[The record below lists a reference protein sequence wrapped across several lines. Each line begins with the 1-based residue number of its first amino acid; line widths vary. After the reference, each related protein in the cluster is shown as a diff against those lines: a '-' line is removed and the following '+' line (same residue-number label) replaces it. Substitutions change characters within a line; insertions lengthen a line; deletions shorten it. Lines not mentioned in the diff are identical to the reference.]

1 MLLDRKICLRF
12 LARLHPAIACALA
25 IFGLSPFA
33 AAPIQTS
40 AVESRQHGMAQEV
53 DQRENAYRA
62 NNVGVA
68 QLDQFKFEAAAGTF
82 RRALK
87 IDPDLALAHLN
98 LCIALFNIPDIPGA
112 LGEAKIA
119 AEKMPKSPQAY
130 YMLGLIAKN
139 QNRTEDGVAAFR
151 KVLEIDPDDV
161 GANINLGQIHSS
173 ARRYEEAIKL
183 FQKALEVEPY
193 NITASYNLG
202 TALLREGK
210 REEGQQMQARFNTLR
225 TAGYGT
231 ALGQK
236 YLEQGRYAEGVPST
250 GLEPDVVNAD
260 TPAVTFIDATSAVMP
275 ASTTPANTITSNKSA
290 AVFSGSVFGRQLK
303 AADVTDATKR
313 EIASSLGGQVVLFDF
328 DGDGDLDMFVVTP
341 NQQKLYRNDC
351 GKFVDITK
359 GSGLENIPA
368 GSIGI
373 GAVAAD
379 YDNDGKPDLFVLRYG
394 GFSLYHNDG
403 NGKFSETT
411 TAAGIPS
418 YPYLAL
424 SAAFVDVDHDGDL
437 DIFIAGFADLNKA
450 PVVGANGMVTFP
462 NDFAGAPNLLLRN
475 DGNGKFTDIT
485 DKAKVL
491 GKGGHAVAI
500 VPTDFDND
508 RAIDLFVLN
517 YGQPPVLFRNLREG
531 TFQDVAAQVGL
542 TATGKFISLAAG
554 DFNKDGFTDFF
565 LGNADGAGLLATS
578 NGRGRFVISAA
589 PGGTE
594 GAKAAQ
600 FFDYDND
607 GLLDLVVVQS
617 GGLRVFRNVGSKW
630 VDTSERAVPGSLF
643 PSGSTRPMAPLR
655 SFASG
660 DIDLDGYTD
669 LVLPLEDG
677 QVKVCKNDGGNHDH
691 SIRIVLAGKAS
702 NRNGIGSKVEMR
714 DGSLWQRLETSFA
727 SPAAGP
733 SDVIFGLGKRT
744 VPDAIRVIWPSGTVQ
759 AETEFTQANEAKPCP
774 LASPFISVTELD
786 RKPSSCPFL
795 YTWNGEQFEFI
806 TDFMGGGEMGSWE
819 GPGERNIPDPDE
831 YVRIRGDQLKAR
843 DGHYEIRMTNEL
855 EEVMY
860 VDRLQLLAVDHPT
873 DTEVYPNEGLKS
885 PPRPPF
891 KLYTVRDAHPPVS
904 ATDDRGHDEL
914 PVLSGLDRKYVD
926 DFGLS
931 RIRGFADMHSLTLDL
946 GNSAGNRALLL
957 MTGWT
962 DYSFSSDNVSA
973 SHGGIKMTPPFVQ
986 VKDPKGEWKTV
997 IADMGFPVGRPQTVV
1012 VDLTGKFLSASRE
1025 VRIVTNMRIYWDQVL
1040 VDASSGGSPLKVTR
1054 LDPMTADL
1062 HWRGYSTQTSTDGR
1076 EPYGYDY
1083 AKVSQLTTWKLM
1095 PGRYTREGD
1104 VRELLRRSDDMF
1116 VVSRPGDEIAL
1127 SFDASRL
1134 AAPPLGWKRTFLLYV
1149 DGFSKEMDINS
1160 ASPDQVA
1167 PLPFHAMTAYP
1178 YSPPEAYP
1186 MTHAHQEYINRYNT
1200 RVITRTLLPIES
1212 WLPST
1217 QPEPSEVGRPLGKG
1231 SH

>member
-1 MLLDRKICLRF
+1 MIFKRTIWPRS
-12 LARLHPAIACALA
+12 LARLLPAIASALA
-25 IFGLSPFA
+25 LFGVSPLAPAPVQSSA
-33 AAPIQTS
+33 A
-40 AVESRQHGMAQEV
+40 ENRRHGTAAEV

-68 QLDQFKFEAAAGTF
+68 QLDQFKFEAAAGSF

-87 IDPDLALAHLN
+87 VDPDLSLAHIN
-98 LCIALFNIPDIPGA
+98 LCIALFNIPDIPAA
-112 LGEAKIA
+112 LGEARIA
-119 AEKMPKSPQAY
+119 AEKMPKSPQAF
-130 YMLGLIAKN
+130 YMLGLIAKTE
-139 QNRTEDGVAAFR
+139 NRVEDGFIAF
-151 KVLEIDPDDV
+151 KKLLEIDPDDV
-161 GANINLGQIHSS
+161 GANINLGQLYSGAHK
-173 ARRYEEAIKL
+173 YDEAIKL
-183 FQKALEVEPY
+183 FRKALEVEPY
-193 NITASYNLG
+193 NITAAYNLG

-250 GLEPDVVNAD
+250 GLEPEVVD
-260 TPAVTFIDATSAVMP
+260 TATPSVTFVDATSAVMP
-275 ASTTPANTITSNKSA
+275 ASTNPDAMASDKLGSA
-290 AVFSGSVFGRQLK
+290 LSDSVFGRQIK
-303 AADVTDATKR
+303 TGDVTDETKR
-313 EIASSLGGQVVLFDF
+313 RMASSLGGAVVLFDF
-328 DGDGDLDMFVVTP
+328 DGDGDLDLFVVTP

-373 GAVAAD
+373 GAVAGD

-411 TAAGIPS
+411 KAAGIPS

-437 DIFIAGFADLNKA
+437 DIFIAGFADLNKTA
-450 PVVGANGMVTFP
+450 AAGANGALTFP
-462 NDFAGAPNLLLRN
+462 NDFASAPNLLLRN

-491 GKGGHAVAI
+491 GNGGHAVAV

-517 YGQPPVLFRNLREG
+517 YDQPPVLFRNLRDG

-542 TATGKFISLAAG
+542 NVTGKFTSVASG

-565 LGNADGAGLLATS
+565 LGKADGPGLLARS
-578 NGRGRFVISAA
+578 DGRRHFVTSAA

-600 FFDYDND
+600 FIDYDND
-607 GLLDLVVVQS
+607 GLLDLIVVQS
-617 GGLRVFRNVGSKW
+617 GGLRVFRNVGSNW

-643 PSGSTRPMAPLR
+643 PPGSAGPMAPLR

-660 DIDLDGYTD
+660 DINLGGYAD
-669 LVLPLEDG
+669 LVIPLQGG
-677 QVKVCKNDGGNHDH
+677 QVKVCGNDGGNHNH
-691 SIRIVLAGKAS
+691 SIRIDLAGKVS
-702 NRNGIGSKVEMR
+702 NRNGVGSKVEMR
-714 DGSLWQRLETSFA
+714 DGSLWQKLETSSA

-733 SDVIFGLGKRT
+733 SDLVFGLGKRT
-744 VPDAIRVIWPSGTVQ
+744 APDAVRVIWPSGTVQ
-759 AETEFTQANEAKPCP
+759 AETDFSQGNEAKPCP
-774 LASPFISVTELD
+774 SASPFIIVTELD

-795 YTWNGEQFEFI
+795 YTWNGERFEFI

-819 GPGERNIPDPDE
+819 GPGERNVPDPDE

-843 DGHYEIRMTNEL
+843 DGRYEIRMTNEL

-860 VDRLQLLAVDHPT
+860 VDRLQLLAVDHPA

-891 KLYTVRDAHPPVS
+891 QLYTVRDAHPPLS

-914 PVLSGLDRKYVD
+914 PALSRLDRKYVD
-926 DFGLS
+926 DFDLS

-946 GNSAGNRALLL
+946 GDTDGNRAVVL

-973 SHGGIKMTPPFVQ
+973 SQSGIKMTPPFVQ
-986 VKDPKGEWKTV
+986 VKDPEGEWKTV
-997 IADMGFPVGRPQTVV
+997 ITDMGFPVGRPQTVV
-1012 VDLTGKFLSASRE
+1012 VDLTGKFLSANRE

-1040 VDASSGGSPLKVTR
+1040 VDTSRVGLPVKVTR
-1054 LDPMTADL
+1054 LDPTTADL
-1062 HWRGYSTQTSTDGR
+1062 HWRGYSTQTSPDGR

-1104 VRELLRRSDDMF
+1104 VRELLRSSDDMF

-1127 SFDASRL
+1127 SFEASRL
-1134 AAPPLGWKRTFLLYV
+1134 SPPPPGWKRTFLLYV

-1167 PLPFHAMTAYP
+1167 PLPFHAMNAYP
-1178 YSPPEAYP
+1178 YSAPEAYP
-1186 MTHAHQEYINRYNT
+1186 MTHAHQEYINHYNT

-1212 WLPST
+1212 LLPAA
-1217 QPEPSEVGRPLGKG
+1217 QPEPNDGGATLGKG